1 MGSVWKA
8 AAVVLV
14 RGKQALLVAFNGRNG
29 RLEYDDDEGFK
40 ALKEAVDDVGNIRLS
55 RTLEALISLV
65 CAL

>member
-14 RGKQALLVAFNGRNG
+14 RGKQALLVAFNGR
-29 RLEYDDDEGFK
+29 LEYDDEGFK